1 MTIMQS
7 KTPVAGNIPV
17 GSAARLA
24 EHPSVKAVRARAQ
37 REVAEPLSAAELRQL
52 ALEVGADDAAAI
64 SLDHPDLAEERP
76 YVLAA
81 MPGARS
87 LIALVLRMHPANT
100 RSPRRSVANLEFH
113 RVGHEVD
120 DIARRLAITLS
131 ERGFS
136 SINPAMAFPME
147 MQDFPGRAWIVSH
160 KRVAVAAGLGKM
172 GLHRSVIHPR
182 FGSFILLGT
191 VISTAEVAA
200 APQALDYNPC
210 IDCKLCVAACPV
222 GAIEP
227 EGEFRF
233 SACYDHNYREFM
245 TGFTDFVEEAVE
257 SKDRHEFRDRVPLND
272 ATSLWQSLAYQPNY
286 KAAYCIA
293 VCPAG
298 EDVLGGFLDRRA
310 AHLKEVVKPLTER
323 EETLYVVAG
332 SDAETHAKKR
342 FPHKRLRVVRSSL
355 RATNAR
361 GLFRAMPLIFQ
372 KGAALGLRATFHF
385 ILSGEDGIDATVRID
400 DGTLAITPEQ
410 LVGSPDVVVRTS
422 ASLWLDIVNGRK
434 SPVAAVLLRRLRIEG
449 NRQLLDRFKACFP
462 R

>member
-1 MTIMQS
+1 MHTKPQA
-7 KTPVAGNIPV
+7 TENGPL
-17 GSAARLA
+17 GSGTRLA
-24 EHPSVKAVRARAQ
+24 AHPSVKAVRARPQPEA
-37 REVAEPLSAAELRQL
+37 VSPLSATELRQL
-52 ALEVGADDAAAI
+52 ALDAGADDAAAI
-64 SLDHPDLAEERP
+64 SLDHPELAEELP
-76 YVLAA
+76 YIRAA
-81 MPGARS
+81 MPEARS

-120 DIARRLAITLS
+120 DVARRLAMTLS
-131 ERGFS
+131 QRGFP

-191 VISTAEVAA
+191 VISTAEVTA
-200 APQALDYNPC
+200 APQVLDYNPC

-227 EGEFRF
+227 EGGFRF

-257 SKDRHEFRDRVPLND
+257 SKDRHDFRDRVPLND

-286 KAAYCIA
+286 KAAYCLA

-323 EETLYVVAG
+323 AETLYVVAG
-332 SDAETHAKKR
+332 SDAEAHAKKR
-342 FPHKRLRVVRSSL
+342 FPHKKLRIVRSSL

-372 KGAALGLRATFHF
+372 KGAAQGLSATFHF
-385 ILSGEDGIDATVRID
+385 VLSGEDGIEATVRID
-400 DGTLAITPEQ
+400 EGVLTITTDQ
-410 LVGSPDVVVRTS
+410 LVGTPDLVVRTS
-422 ASLWLDIVNGRK
+422 AGLWLDIVNGRK
-434 SPVAAVLLRRLRIEG
+434 NPVAAVLLRRLRIEG